1 MTQFNGRNN
10 VVPDGPDGRRSWMSH
25 NRGPAIVRSII
36 ALTCIGAVGFVLLVL
51 TLNRSTGW
59 GPGDVVIQKGMSV
72 EQIGGLLHKEGVIR
86 SPRLFILFSLAD
98 RNSKNLK
105 AGIHHFP
112 EGMDTWEIL
121 QELTVSKAEFHEVT
135 IPEGRTLLQTLTR
148 LAATADLD
156 ERELRRIAT
165 DPGFCRRLGV
175 DADNLEGYLF
185 PETYR
190 FSLTMDEEQVIR
202 MLIGQFFAVFSGKLK
217 ERAQEIG
224 MSVHEVVTLAS
235 IIEGEAQLDAERSTI
250 SAVYHNRLK
259 QGMYLQ
265 ADPTIQYAI
274 EGGPRRL
281 FYRDYKIDSPYNTY
295 RHRGLPP
302 GPVMNPGAAS
312 LTAALFPANVDY
324 LYFVARG
331 DGSHVFSRTS
341 REHDQAKHKT
351 RRARRRNWKPL
362 KTP

>member
-1 MTQFNGRNN
+1 MAPVGK
-10 VVPDGPDGRRSWMSH
+10 DGRRSWRSH
-25 NRGPAIVRSII
+25 NLGSAIVRSII
-36 ALTCIGAVGFVLLVL
+36 ALACIGAVGFVLLVL

-59 GPGDVVIQKGMSV
+59 GPRDVVIQKGMSV
-72 EQIGGLLHKEGVIR
+72 EQIGRLLHNEGVIR
-86 SPRLFILFSLAD
+86 SPRLFILLSLVN
-98 RNSKNLK
+98 RNSRNLK
-105 AGIHHFP
+105 AGTHHFQ

-121 QELTVSKAEFHEVT
+121 EELTVSKAEFHEVT

-190 FSLTMDEEQVIR
+190 LSPTMDEEQVIR

-235 IIEGEAQLDAERSTI
+235 IIEGEAQLEEERSTI

-259 QGMYLQ
+259 HGMRLQ
-265 ADPTIQYAI
+265 ADPTVQYAI

-281 FYRDYKIDSPYNTY
+281 FYRDYRIDSPYNTY
-295 RHRGLPP
+295 RHKGLPP

-312 LTAALFPANVDY
+312 LAAALFPANVDY
-324 LYFVARG
+324 LYFVAKG

-341 REHDQAKHKT
+341 REHDRAKHRT
-351 RRARRRNWKPL
+351 RWARRRNWQPS